1 MTLECPPL
9 IQSFNSNSEF
19 NLFQA
24 LPFGELVVFCDGEL
38 VMSKFE
44 VVSELTPVGKQE
56 ARNYPGGNIVTVLW
70 RVLRKTASSSN
81 L

>member
-9 IQSFNSNSEF
+9 VLSFNNSEF

-44 VVSELTPVGKQE
+44 VVSELTPVGK
-56 ARNYPGGNIVTVLW
+56 ARRQTITGVAT
-70 RVLRKTASSSN
+70 
-81 L
+81 

>member
-44 VVSELTPVGKQE
+44 VVSELTPVGK
-56 ARNYPGGNIVTVLW
+56 ARRQTITGVAT
-70 RVLRKTASSSN
+70 
-81 L
+81 

>member
-9 IQSFNSNSEF
+9 VLSFNNSSEF

-44 VVSELTPVGKQE
+44 VVSELTPVGK
-56 ARNYPGGNIVTVLW
+56 ARRQTVTGVA
-70 RVLRKTASSSN
+70 T
-81 L
+81 

>member
-9 IQSFNSNSEF
+9 VLLFNNNSEF

-44 VVSELTPVGKQE
+44 VVSELTPVGK
-56 ARNYPGGNIVTVLW
+56 ARRQTVTGVA
-70 RVLRKTASSSN
+70 T
-81 L
+81 

>member
-9 IQSFNSNSEF
+9 VLSFNNNSEF

-44 VVSELTPVGKQE
+44 VVSELTPVGKD
-56 ARNYPGGNIVTVLW
+56 
-70 RVLRKTASSSN
+70 RKQTITGVAT
-81 L
+81 